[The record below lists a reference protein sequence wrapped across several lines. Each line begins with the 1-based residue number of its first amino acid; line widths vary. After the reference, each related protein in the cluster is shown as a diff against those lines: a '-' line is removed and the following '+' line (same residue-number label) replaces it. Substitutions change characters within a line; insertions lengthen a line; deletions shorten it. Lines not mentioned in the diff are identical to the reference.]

1 MARKAVE
8 RNIAYD
14 DQKKKYYV
22 NLDYGKDENGIRNK
36 KTETF
41 ATLPEARKRLKLFE
55 ADKIKGNIVHPK
67 KDTIE
72 QYTEYW
78 LEMKSL
84 TRKPTTIYGYKNI
97 IMNHINPYLGKI
109 ELQKLTIKDLT
120 KYFIHLKDEKKL
132 DPNTIRKH
140 QDLLKAILN
149 TAVDEEKIFKNL
161 MLKMDMFELKTKDRE
176 VYNSEQ
182 LKELFEKLEGH
193 GLELPVKLA
202 SYLGLRRGE
211 ANGLKWKNVN
221 FQNRTVA
228 IKEVRT
234 QAGKE
239 EYSMDTKTKTSNRM
253 LAIPDDLFELLV
265 KTKEKQ
271 RRNKELLGNE
281 YYDEDYVFCKENGTL
296 YRANYCSNEF
306 KKFLD
311 KNELPHIRFH
321 DLRHSFASIAS
332 EKGVSLYDVSKML
345 GHSSIGITAEIYT
358 HQFDKSNRSGIE
370 AVANTLK

>member
-22 NLDYGKDENGIRNK
+22 NLDYGKDENGKRNK

-41 ATLPEARKRLKLFE
+41 STLADARKRLKLFE

-67 KDTIE
+67 KDTVE
-72 QYTEYW
+72 QYTTYW

-97 IMNHINPYLGKI
+97 ITNHINPYLGKI

-120 KYFIHLKDEKKL
+120 KYFIHLRDEKKL

-161 MLKMDMFELKTKDRE
+161 MHKVDMFEVKVKDRE

-182 LKELFEKLEGH
+182 LKELFAKLEGY

-211 ANGLKWKNVN
+211 INGLKWKNVN
-221 FQNRTVA
+221 FENRTIA

-234 QAGKE
+234 QVGKE
-239 EYSMDTKTKTSNRM
+239 EYNMDTKTKTSNRV

-271 RRNKELLGNE
+271 EQNKQLLGAE
-281 YYDEDYVFCKENGTL
+281 YHDQDYVFCKNDGTL

-306 KKFLD
+306 KKFLER
-311 KNELPHIRFH
+311 NGLPHIRFH

-332 EKGVSLYDVSKML
+332 ENGISLYDVSKML

>member
-22 NLDYGKDENGIRNK
+22 NLDYGKDENGKRNK

-67 KDTIE
+67 KNTIE
-72 QYTEYW
+72 QYTQYW

-97 IMNHINPYLGKI
+97 IINHINSYLGKI
-109 ELQKLTIKDLT
+109 ELQKLTMKDLT
-120 KYFIHLKDEKKL
+120 KYFIHVRDEKKL
-132 DPNTIRKH
+132 DPNTIRKY

-149 TAVDEEKIFKNL
+149 TAVDEERGLKNL
-161 MLKMDMFELKTKDRE
+161 MLKVDMFEVKTQDRE

-182 LKELFEKLEGH
+182 LKELFIKLEGH

-211 ANGLKWKNVN
+211 INGLKWRDVN
-221 FQNRTVA
+221 FENRTVA

-239 EYSMDTKTKTSNRM
+239 EYNMDTKTKTSNRV
-253 LAIPDDLFELLV
+253 LAIPDDLFEVLV
-265 KTKEKQ
+265 KTKEKWEY
-271 RRNKELLGNE
+271 NK
-281 YYDEDYVFCKENGTL
+281 
-296 YRANYCSNEF
+296 
-306 KKFLD
+306 
-311 KNELPHIRFH
+311 
-321 DLRHSFASIAS
+321 
-332 EKGVSLYDVSKML
+332 
-345 GHSSIGITAEIYT
+345 
-358 HQFDKSNRSGIE
+358 
-370 AVANTLK
+370 